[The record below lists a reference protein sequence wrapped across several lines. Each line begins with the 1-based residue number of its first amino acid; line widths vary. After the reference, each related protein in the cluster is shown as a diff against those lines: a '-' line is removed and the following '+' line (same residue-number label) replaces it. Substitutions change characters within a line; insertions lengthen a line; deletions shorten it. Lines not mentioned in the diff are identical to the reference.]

1 MRLTDRIRKIQSSA
15 TMRIKEQA
23 LRLKSEGKDVVDLTA
38 GEPDFPTPDHV
49 RAAAVQAISDGYTR
63 YTAVSG
69 LLEVREQAAE
79 KFRRENHLSYRPD
92 EIIVSTGAK
101 QCLINALLTLA
112 EPGDEVLIATPYWVS
127 YPEQVKLAG
136 ALPKIIPTD
145 SATFKLTPEQLAAA
159 INEKTRVLIL
169 NSPSNPS
176 GVVYSETEIRELMEV
191 TRRHK
196 IWILSDE
203 IYEKIIYDG
212 RPHFSP
218 AQIPEMFERTIVVN
232 GVSKAYAMTGWR
244 IGFAAGPRAVIQA
257 MTRLQGHMTSN
268 ATAVSQRAAL
278 AALRGSQDFVENM
291 RKTFQERRDLIARL
305 LSDVPEIRFLRP
317 AGAFYFFLNISKFI
331 GKSFNGGKIEDAAG
345 FCERFIENSQVVTV
359 PGDAFGCPGYIRI
372 SFAAST
378 ERLTEGMKRLK
389 NFTDCLKESN
399 S

>member
-1 MRLTDRIRKIQSSA
+1 MTNRIREIQSSA

-38 GEPDFPTPDHV
+38 GEPDFPTPEAV
-49 RAAAVQAISDGYTR
+49 RAAAAQAISDGYTR

-79 KFRRENHLSYRPD
+79 KFREDNQLNYQPD

-101 QCLINALLTLA
+101 QCLINALFTLA
-112 EPGDEVLIATPYWVS
+112 EAGDEVLIAAPYWVS
-127 YPEQVKLAG
+127 YPEQVKLSG
-136 ALPKIIPTD
+136 ALPRIISTD
-145 SATFKLTPEQLAAA
+145 PATFKLTPENLAAA
-159 INEKTRVLIL
+159 ITKKTRVLIL

-176 GVVYSETEIRELMEV
+176 GVVYSEPEIRELAEV
-191 TRRHK
+191 IRGHK

-212 RPHFSP
+212 RRHFSP

-244 IGFAAGPRAVIQA
+244 IGFAAGPRPVIRA
-257 MTRLQGHMTSN
+257 MTRLQGHTTSN

-278 AALRGSQDFVENM
+278 AALQGPQDFVEHM
-291 RKTFQERRDLIARL
+291 RDTFQKRRDLIAGL
-305 LSDVPEIRFLRP
+305 LSDAPDIRFLMP
-317 AGAFYFFLNISKFI
+317 AGAFYFFLDISKFI
-331 GKSFNGGKIEDAAG
+331 GKSFDGGKIENAAG
-345 FCERFIENSQVVTV
+345 FCESLIEYNQVVTV
-359 PGDAFGCPGYIRI
+359 PGDAFGCAGYIRI
-372 SFAAST
+372 SFAASE

-389 NFTDCLKESN
+389 NFTDCLKDSDC
-399 S
+399 